1 MQGGKLAGGNPENGR
16 VDNDFYATD
25 PAAVEQL
32 FKALRM
38 YARVEEGLL

>member
-32 FKALRM
+32 FKALCM
-38 YARVEEGLL
+38 YDNEFTIK